1 MVSHLCLKPSHGPQ
15 LMQNK
20 SQRPFARPPSPLS
33 LALPPSPAPATLA
46 SSRTL
51 TDDSCVCILLESRV
65 LVFWIYI
72 YFFLISSFWPKNKQ
86 ALASAWPSS
95 WTQQGARPGCPSWA
109 LGSPLHQAAAPA
121 APLQA
126 TASMDVNRKDTF
138 ASATLRRRQNSPALA
153 FWGETAD

>member
-1 MVSHLCLKPSHGPQ
+1 MSRLCLKPSHGPQ

-33 LALPPSPAPATLA
+33 LALPPSPAPATQA

-65 LVFWIYI
+65 LVFWI
-72 YFFLISSFWPKNKQ
+72 FFKISSFWPKNKQ
-86 ALASAWPSS
+86 VLESAWPAS

-109 LGSPLHQAAAPA
+109 LGSPVHQAAEPAP
-121 APLQA
+121 PLQA
-126 TASMDVNRKDTF
+126 TASMDESRKDMLSF
-138 ASATLRRRQNSPALA
+138 AIRRRWQNSPGLA
-153 FWGETAD
+153 QHHHFGEKL